1 MKSKKQLQR
10 YRAMIGSPARDASR
24 SNSLVFAP
32 GRWAWNAIAG
42 HPATSIAGWERL
54 CKACW
59 SWRRREGG
67 MRIFAAWK
75 LRTWCMFMI
84 VYAWKLGMYH
94 DLPVKKS
101 HQSACWA
108 MKNGNTYPPAS
119 SNIKNPWSY
128 DAFSHWNL
136 HWNIETSIETGIF
149 RVACLWMMSG
159 CLVKS
164 SSQP

>member
-75 LRTWCMFMI
+75 LRTLMYVYDCLCMETWDVPWFTRQKK
-84 VYAWKLGMYH
+84 VTKVLVGQWKTETHTLRR
-94 DLPVKKS
+94 
-101 HQSACWA
+101 HQTLKIPGL
-108 MKNGNTYPPAS
+108 MMHFP
-119 SNIKNPWSY
+119 
-128 DAFSHWNL
+128 
-136 HWNIETSIETGIF
+136 IETSIETGIF